1 MLEVRV
7 DDRRRMYW
15 REVVPPYVVR
25 YLLPRLFCR
34 IVRRATVI
42 RELSASLTDFSE
54 GNARATSGVSKTRFV
69 PRRYSFKYFPRT
81 PMPNEDREYS
91 ARSSSALPF
100 DINHL
105 FASGHHTCT
114 DDPCFGT
121 SNSMCD
127 HNLAP
132 VFLFPPKLA
141 RRDLT
146 GGADLCSLSSSL
158 SLSLSLSCW
167 SVLFFGQVA
176 GLGQTARVQR
186 AHSYRARCASNGTA
200 LLPAL
205 PPLIPATSPR
215 STPSPKTS
223 THSAN

>member
-1 MLEVRV
+1 VLEVRV

-81 PMPNEDREYS
+81 PMPNEAREYS

-105 FASGHHTCT
+105 FFSGGSDLAKRSHSDWTLMGNT
-114 DDPCFGT
+114 LALKLDAF
-121 SNSMCD
+121 
-127 HNLAP
+127 NLM
-132 VFLFPPKLA
+132 
-141 RRDLT
+141 
-146 GGADLCSLSSSL
+146 
-158 SLSLSLSCW
+158 
-167 SVLFFGQVA
+167 Q
-176 GLGQTARVQR
+176 RVCRQI
-186 AHSYRARCASNGTA
+186 TF
-200 LLPAL
+200 
-205 PPLIPATSPR
+205 PAT
-215 STPSPKTS
+215 
-223 THSAN
+223 